1 MRAYDI
7 KFFHSVWYYYSLKIT
22 NNINLVGFLI
32 SFEAFSLLINFHVK
46 HNKKNTQ
53 KILDKER
60 VEREREK
67 EWSKEGGQRISF

>member
-7 KFFHSVWYYYSLKIT
+7 KFFHSVWYYYSSKIT

-32 SFEAFSLLINFHVK
+32 SFEAFSLLINFYIK

-67 EWSKEGGQRISF
+67 EWRKEGGQRI